1 MNYLKNWILKGISI
15 NAIIAIC
22 FIGATLDSYESLI
35 LPIIVFGLC
44 ILWLVLMYCANKDYF
59 ERSEDKW

>member
-1 MNYLKNWILKGISI
+1 MNCLKNWILKGISI
-15 NAIIAIC
+15 SAIIVIC

-35 LPIIVFGLC
+35 VPVIVFGLC
-44 ILWLVLMYCANKDYF
+44 FLWLVLMYLANKDYI

>member
-1 MNYLKNWILKGISI
+1 MNCLKNWILKGISI
-15 NAIIAIC
+15 TAMTIIC

-35 LPIIVFGLC
+35 LPVIIFGLC
-44 ILWLVLMYCANKDYF
+44 VLWLVLMYCANKDYI